1 MAGDLRQR
9 RPAGDASGEEE
20 NGRPEAGAAAKAG
33 PPSGGGVEEAAKA
46 ERGSGGRKEAL
57 GWMEWGRG
65 WLGVV
70 GEFFF
75 QRIAASHLANP
86 LELPPLDGVSVIVTG
101 ATSGIGLEIARS
113 SFACQRTLDGIS

>member
-1 MAGDLRQR
+1 MAGGDLRQR
-9 RPAGDASGEEE
+9 RATGEKE
-20 NGRPEAGAAAKAG
+20 NGEAASAAAKAG
-33 PPSGGGVEEAAKA
+33 PSSGGGAEEAA
-46 ERGSGGRKEAL
+46 EPGSPGGRKEAL

-65 WLGVV
+65 WLATV

-113 SFACQRTLDGIS
+113 SFDCQQLQMGSSNCY

>member
-9 RPAGDASGEEE
+9 RAAGDANGEEE
-20 NGRPEAGAAAKAG
+20 RARAGTSSG
-33 PPSGGGVEEAAKA
+33 GGGGVEEAA

-57 GWMEWGRG
+57 GWLEWSRG
-65 WLGVV
+65 WLATV

-86 LELPPLDGVSVIVTG
+86 LELPPLDGVSIIVTG
-101 ATSGIGLEIARS
+101 ATSGIGLEIARCLLS
-113 SFACQRTLDGIS
+113 PVHNSIDGIS

>member
-1 MAGDLRQR
+1 MAGGDLRQR
-9 RPAGDASGEEE
+9 RATGEKE
-20 NGRPEAGAAAKAG
+20 NGEAAAAAAKAG
-33 PPSGGGVEEAAKA
+33 PSSGGGAEEAA
-46 ERGSGGRKEAL
+46 ELGSRGRKEAL

-65 WLGVV
+65 WLATV

-113 SFACQRTLDGIS
+113 SFDCQQLQM